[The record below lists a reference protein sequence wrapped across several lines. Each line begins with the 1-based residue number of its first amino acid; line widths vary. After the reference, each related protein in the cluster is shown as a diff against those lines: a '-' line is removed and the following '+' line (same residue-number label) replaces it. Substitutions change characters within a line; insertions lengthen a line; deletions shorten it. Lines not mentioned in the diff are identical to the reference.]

1 MTLLIHMSDDTEKTF
16 CNVVRFAVDN
26 VDPEP
31 FYTIAYKIDHGTET
45 ETIPCDLVSGFVL
58 Y

>member
-1 MTLLIHMSDDTEKTF
+1 MTLLIHMTDDSEKEF
-16 CNVVRFAVDN
+16 CNVVRFTVDN

-31 FYTIAYKIDHGTET
+31 YYTISYQVDHGTET
-45 ETIPCDLVSGFVL
+45 ELIPCDLVLGFVL